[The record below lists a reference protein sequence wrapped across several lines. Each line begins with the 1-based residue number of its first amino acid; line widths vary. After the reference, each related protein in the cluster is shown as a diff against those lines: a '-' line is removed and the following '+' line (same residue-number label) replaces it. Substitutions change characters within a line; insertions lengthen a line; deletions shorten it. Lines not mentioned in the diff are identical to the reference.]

1 MSSLTVRPERSSQ
14 RAESQ
19 EKVKCQ
25 ICQNSLC
32 RHCNPVGRW
41 AFQCSRIA
49 WHTISYFHLFL
60 LLLLCYLRLA
70 IKRAWVAWGST
81 IACIRLAPCDKIR
94 DVKFLVFQGPLAH
107 ALYSLAKSHLSELRS
122 FARHLPPVA
131 STKSSARSLHKN
143 IQTWRKCW
151 RVLFSKARK
160 CLRRTQ
166 FDSFECILEFVWVRR
181 TGFQAGTSLLY
192 RIFVLGSK
200 FHYLFKDCNF
210 ECSFVVVF
218 LSSLHP

>member
-1 MSSLTVRPERSSQ
+1 MSSLTVFRPERSSQ

-49 WHTISYFHLFL
+49 WHTTVFHISIYFYYYIL
-60 LLLLCYLRLA
+60 LWYLRLA

-122 FARHLPPVA
+122 FARHLPPLA

-160 CLRRTQ
+160 CVRRTQ
-166 FDSFECILEFVWVRR
+166 FDSF
-181 TGFQAGTSLLY
+181 
-192 RIFVLGSK
+192 
-200 FHYLFKDCNF
+200 
-210 ECSFVVVF
+210 
-218 LSSLHP
+218 